1 MERNFPLV
9 SVIVPCRNERGC
21 IAKCLDSIVMQ
32 DYPKNDLEILI
43 IDGMSDDGTRKII
56 SDYCKKLSFVKLLD
70 NPEKFTPFALN
81 VGIKN
86 SSGEIIVRMDAHA
99 EYALDY
105 VSRCVAAVRESGAD
119 NVGGRSV
126 LLPRGDSL
134 TARAIASALSSF
146 FGAGNAIYKTKIA
159 EKPIEVDTVFGGC
172 YRREVFGRIG
182 LFDERMIR
190 NQDLEF
196 NLRLCRAG
204 GKIVLFPRIISYYF
218 PKKSL
223 REFAKHNYDD
233 GYWVIYPLSYGLK
246 TFSWRHL
253 LPLLFVLGLLL
264 SLAAGLFAKQILLLF
279 YAAMGSYALVSLFFS
294 LVAALKEKTPGL
306 LFIMPAVFFIRHFFY
321 GLGSLAALGAVIINR
336 NGRNRKNQKKI

>member
-1 MERNFPLV
+1 MNDNLPFV
-9 SVIVPCRNERGC
+9 SVVIPCRNEEKF
-21 IAKCLDSIVMQ
+21 IAKCLDLLMLQ
-32 DYPKNDLEILI
+32 DYPEQRMEII
-43 IDGMSDDGTRKII
+43 VIDGMSIDKTREII
-56 SDYCKKLSFVKLLD
+56 SGYAKKNPRIRMID
-70 NPEKFTPFALN
+70 NLQKITPRAIN
-81 VGIKN
+81 IGIERAR
-86 SSGEIIVRMDAHA
+86 GEIIMLPGAHSFYSPNYISVCVNKMA
-99 EYALDY
+99 EF
-105 VSRCVAAVRESGAD
+105 GAD
-119 NVGGRSV
+119 VASGVSQIIPSQN
-126 LLPRGDSL
+126 SL
-134 TARAIASALSSF
+134 VARAIALCLSSF
-146 FGAGNAIYKTKIA
+146 FGAGNAIYKIKIVK
-159 EKPIEVDTVFGGC
+159 KPVEVDTVFCGC
-172 YRREVFGRIG
+172 YRREVFDRIG

>member
-1 MERNFPLV
+1 MSFQSLSV
-9 SVIVPCRNERGC
+9 SIIIPCRNEEKFIG
-21 IAKCLDSIVMQ
+21 KCLDSIIAQ
-32 DYPKNDLEILI
+32 DYPKENLEVFVA
-43 IDGMSDDGTRKII
+43 DGMSDDKTREIVA
-56 SDYCKKLSFVKLLD
+56 DYCQKYSFIKLLD
-70 NPEKFTPFALN
+70 NPRKFTPFALN
-81 VGIKN
+81 IGIKN
-86 SSGEIIVRMDAHA
+86 SSGKIIVRMDAHA
-99 EYALDY
+99 DYAKDY
-105 VSRCVAAVRESGAD
+105 VSRCIGAMNDSDAD
-119 NVGGRSV
+119 NVGGRV
-126 LLPRGDSL
+126 MVMPRDNSL
-134 TARAIASALSSF
+134 ASRAIALCLSSF
-146 FGAGNAIYKTKIA
+146 FGAGNAIYKIKIVK
-159 EKPIEVDTVFGGC
+159 KPVEVDTVFCGC
-172 YRREVFGRIG
+172 YRKEVFDKIG
-182 LFDERMIR
+182 FFDERMIR

>member
-1 MERNFPLV
+1 MNDNLPFV
-9 SVIVPCRNERGC
+9 SVVIPCRNEEKF
-21 IAKCLDSIVMQ
+21 IAKCLNLLMLQ
-32 DYPKNDLEILI
+32 DYPEQRMEII
-43 IDGMSDDGTRKII
+43 VIDGMSIDKTREIVV
-56 SDYCKKLSFVKLLD
+56 DYCKKFLFIKLLD
-70 NPEKFTPFALN
+70 NSKKFTPFAMN
-81 VGIKN
+81 IGIKN
-86 SSGEIIVRMDAHA
+86 AKGDFIIFMGAHA

-204 GKIVLFPRIISYYF
+204 GKIILFPRIISYYF